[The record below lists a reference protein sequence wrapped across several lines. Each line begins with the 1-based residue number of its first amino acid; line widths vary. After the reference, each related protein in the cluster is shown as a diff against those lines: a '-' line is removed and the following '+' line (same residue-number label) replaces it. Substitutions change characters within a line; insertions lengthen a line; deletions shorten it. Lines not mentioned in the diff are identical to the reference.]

1 MKIKSLII
9 FGLIFVINPYFSNAQ
24 IPVSEQNK
32 AKKNFITSVT
42 LVKCTALK
50 EMINA
55 STGLP
60 EPEKT
65 VLISSLKNCDLKIID
80 SISNKYEPFK
90 NSLDLERPVLKGT
103 NIKNDSLLVVNYI
116 DGISKKMK
124 TIFGEKINYVNFIKN
139 CNNEILIPTITN
151 VRKLIPKKEQFEE
164 TTDTSQTIDTAK
176 KETEFENKQ
185 KVKTDSILKASRDSI
200 LAKETEFK
208 KLQTEYEEIES
219 NNTLFAVILTFFG
232 LIALVLI
239 GYIVYFHKLKQRSDK
254 KYNDKLSALEMEIK
268 SKEEEIL
275 SKNHA
280 LDIISKQQTT
290 INVGNNQKNVGNNQ
304 KQVQQSLQPVFT
316 IQNTGSRYFY
326 AEAMLTAGP
335 RKNFDKDAVDGDF
348 GLGEDVSGF
357 IMKNDHVIFWVLDGT
372 SDSERL
378 FTHNKQE
385 YFSSRLLAQSIGWN
399 IQSAINEIKT
409 SFNAESLLKHAI
421 ETTLKDWNN
430 KIIQLEPND
439 KRKLLSILTE
449 NQTLQCSTTIILGIL
464 TIQGDLNV
472 CKVGDSKIIAQRT
485 TNDFINDSQKTT
497 GRQFV
502 MLSLNSLQQPELKYN
517 LFSDLRSQTIYE
529 KNIKTVVAM
538 TDGIS
543 NQTET
548 WLKQINN
555 LDFSNQKIRET
566 LIHRKENTTDDKA
579 ICIVQIKA

>member
-290 INVGNNQKNVGNNQ
+290 INVGNNQK
-304 KQVQQSLQPVFT
+304 QVQQSLQPVFT